1 MKARFK
7 LNQQIIAPYIFL
19 APFFI
24 LILVF
29 FIFPTFFSL
38 FLSLSRWSGSGGFR
52 TMQFYGLHNFIYLL
66 TEDLYWWK
74 TLGTTAWLL
83 VFGSLSQHFIAIP
96 LAIVLNNKLLRG
108 RDFFRTAFF
117 LPYITS
123 SVSIAIIFNY
133 VFGTNFGFFN
143 FLLTSV
149 GLPKLR
155 WLEDKN
161 LIPVSIAILVNW
173 RYVGWNTVIYLAGMQ
188 AIPQELYESAD
199 IDGATPLRKHWY
211 ITLPLLIPIIFFAV
225 TMSLIGGM
233 QLFDEPYNLT
243 GGYQLMGGVHNAGF
257 TSAYYIMW
265 MIQRAQLFGKAAATC
280 WLLFIIILVMTYINR
295 RITDSL
301 QGEREIAK

>member
-1 MKARFK
+1 M
-7 LNQQIIAPYIFL
+7 LAPYFFL

-24 LILVF
+24 LTAIF
-29 FIFPTFFSL
+29 FVFPTLFSL
-38 FLSLSRWSGSGGFR
+38 FLSLSRWSGQGGFQ
-52 TMQFYGLHNFIYLL
+52 TMKFTGLRNFLFLI
-66 TEDLYWWK
+66 TQDTYWWK

-96 LAIVLNNKLLRG
+96 LAIVLNNKTLSG

-123 SVSIAIIFNY
+123 SVSIAIIFSY

-143 FLLTSV
+143 YLLSLI
-149 GLPKLR
+149 GFPHLR

-173 RYVGWNTVIYLAGMQ
+173 RYIGWNTVIYLAGMQ
-188 AIPQELYESAD
+188 AIPLELYESAD
-199 IDGATPLRKHWY
+199 IDGVTPFKKHWH

-243 GGYQLMGGVHNAGF
+243 GGYAVMGGVHNAGF
-257 TSAYYIMW
+257 TAAFYIMW
-265 MIQRAQLFGKAAATC
+265 MIQRAQLYGKAAATC
-280 WLLFIIILVMTYINR
+280 WLLFIFILVVTYISR
-295 RITDSL
+295 RLTDTL
-301 QGEREIAK
+301 QGEREIEK

>member
-1 MKARFK
+1 MRI
-7 LNQQIIAPYIFL
+7 NQQTLAPYIFL
-19 APFFI
+19 TPFFI
-24 LILVF
+24 LIAIF

-38 FLSLSRWSGSGGFR
+38 FLSLCRWSGQGGFN
-52 TMQFYGLHNFIYLL
+52 TMTFYGLKNFERLL
-66 TEDLYWWK
+66 TQDLYWWK
-74 TLGTTAWLL
+74 TLGTTSWLL
-83 VFGSLSQHFIAIP
+83 IFGSLSQHLIAIP
-96 LAIVLNNKLLRG
+96 LAIVLNDKTLKG

-143 FLLTSV
+143 YLLGV
-149 GLPKLR
+149 LHLPHLR
-155 WLEDKN
+155 WLEDRTM
-161 LIPVSIAILVNW
+161 IPISIAILVNW

-188 AIPQELYESAD
+188 AIPGELYESAD
-199 IDGATPLRKHWY
+199 IDGAKPMAKHWF
-211 ITLPLLIPIIFFAV
+211 ITLPLLIPIIFFSV

-265 MIQRAQLFGKAAATC
+265 MIQRAQLYGKAAATC
-280 WLLFIIILVMTYINR
+280 WLLFGVILIMTFINR
-295 RITDSL
+295 RITESL
-301 QGEREIAK
+301 QGEREIAKL